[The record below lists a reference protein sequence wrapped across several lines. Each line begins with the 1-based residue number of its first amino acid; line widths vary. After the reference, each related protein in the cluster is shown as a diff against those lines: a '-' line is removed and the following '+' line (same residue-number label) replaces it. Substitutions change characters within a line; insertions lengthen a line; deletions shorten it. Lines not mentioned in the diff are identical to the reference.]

1 MNLDRRQEMVSERE
15 DQLITITREYE
26 SICIEFE
33 QTNAANEQN
42 GIKKFL
48 FLITFETFRSYK

>member
-1 MNLDRRQEMVSERE
+1 MDLERRQEMVTERE
-15 DQLITITREYE
+15 DQLIMMTKEYE

-42 GIKKFL
+42 GLLSNFK
-48 FLITFETFRSYK
+48 